1 MNRATVDGVV
11 LEYAD
16 CGTGQPVVLMHAGLC
31 ATWFEPLMR
40 EPALAGHRLIRY
52 HRAGYA
58 GSSHLWGEV
67 TIADH
72 ARHCR
77 GLLDHLGIERAH
89 VVGHSSSA
97 DMALQLA
104 VDSPGTI
111 ASLTLMEPALMG
123 VPSRAA
129 WGQAVAAPAVERYR
143 AGDRPGAVHLWMRGV
158 AGADYQQSLE
168 RMLPRGFAQAVADAP
183 TFFEQELPAVQKW
196 SFGADDA
203 RTIDHP
209 VLAVIGGRSPEV
221 SPVWEERQALLLEWF
236 PHAEPFVL
244 DGATHMLHLQN
255 PRGMA
260 EALAAFVAKSP
271 GARRPERRPR

>member
-1 MNRATVDGVV
+1 MNRATIDDIE
-11 LEYAD
+11 LEYTD
-16 CGTGQPVVLMHAGLC
+16 HGDGEPVVLMHAGLC
-31 ATWFEPLMR
+31 ADWFEPLER
-40 EPALAGHRLIRY
+40 EPALEPCRVIRH

-58 GSSHLWGEV
+58 GSSHPPGEV

-104 VDSPGTI
+104 LDAPDRV
-111 ASLTLMEPALMG
+111 ASLTLMEPALMP

-129 WGQAVAAPAVERYR
+129 WGKSAAMPAVEAYR
-143 AGDRPGAVHLWMRGV
+143 AGDRATAVDLWMRGV
-158 AGADYQQSLE
+158 AGDGWREPMDRA
-168 RMLPRGFAQAVADAP
+168 LPGAFDQAVADAP
-183 TFFEQELPAVQKW
+183 TFFEQELPAVQTW
-196 SFGADDA
+196 AFGEDEA
-203 RTIDHP
+203 RRVTHP
-209 VLAVIGGRSPEV
+209 VLAVIGARSPEV
-221 SPVWEERQALLLEWF
+221 SPVWEERQALVQRWL

-244 DGATHMLHLQN
+244 DGATHLLHIQN

-260 EALAAFVAKSP
+260 ERLAAFVK
-271 GARRPERRPR
+271 